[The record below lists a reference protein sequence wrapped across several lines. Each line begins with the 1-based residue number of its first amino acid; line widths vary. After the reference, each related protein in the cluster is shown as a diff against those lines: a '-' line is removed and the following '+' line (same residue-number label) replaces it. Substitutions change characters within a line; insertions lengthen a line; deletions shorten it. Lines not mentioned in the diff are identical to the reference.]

1 MSLYPFFDKHL
12 LFPIAER
19 YNNSGIL
26 KSYDFLKMTEWWS
39 RKEIENYRDQRLSKL
54 IHHCYQNVPY
64 YTDLFD
70 KINITPDSIQSV
82 NDLNKIP
89 ILTKE
94 IIRSNYDKLRS
105 KDINDR
111 IIKLQSSGGSTGK
124 PLKFITDMDCWNSQW
139 ATTFRAFDWANHS
152 LGDKIFTIGGHSV
165 AKKRKVL
172 TKAQIWDKYLMRNFK
187 YSGSEMNDEVMAY
200 FVDKY
205 NKLNPKAIRGYASSI
220 YVFANYIERNKI
232 KINQVDN
239 IFTTGEVLIEEYRKK
254 IQEIFQAP
262 VYDEYGAG
270 DGGIMCNECY
280 MHEGLHVSEENC
292 IIEIYKDGQVLPD
305 GETGHVL
312 TTDLNN
318 YAFPFIRY
326 QAGDMAYYKNEFCSC
341 GRKTKLIG
349 EVMGRAGRLIYS
361 KKGVPVSPTILL
373 LLLWRNLDTHSLDNQ
388 EIYNKIDRF
397 QACQD
402 KDGDITV
409 KLLLKNRNEDK
420 KIFEYIIDN
429 YKNAFKGSKVQLE
442 FVNKIDPLPSG
453 KEDYVIS
460 HFNYNA

>member
-1 MSLYPFFDKHL
+1 MVE
-12 LFPIAER
+12 A
-19 YNNSGIL
+19 
-26 KSYDFLKMTEWWS
+26 
-39 RKEIENYRDQRLSKL
+39 
-54 IHHCYQNVPY
+54 
-64 YTDLFD
+64 
-70 KINITPDSIQSV
+70 
-82 NDLNKIP
+82 LNKVCSP
-89 ILTKE
+89 
-94 IIRSNYDKLRS
+94 
-105 KDINDR
+105 
-111 IIKLQSSGGSTGK
+111 
-124 PLKFITDMDCWNSQW
+124 
-139 ATTFRAFDWANHS
+139 
-152 LGDKIFTIGGHSV
+152 
-165 AKKRKVL
+165 
-172 TKAQIWDKYLMRNFK
+172 
-187 YSGSEMNDEVMAY
+187 Y
-200 FVDKY
+200 F
-205 NKLNPKAIRGYASSI
+205 I